1 MEIRSDVKKK
11 WKRCRKNILRWIW
24 RHCFCSKKR
33 LCPFLEELVRL
44 ALEYTQAMETAKRK
58 KRIVD
63 FADIEHFALRI
74 LVDEKTKQPRHTAEE
89 FRRHFAEIM
98 IDEYQ
103 DSNQVQEEI
112 MRAISME
119 PEGGH
124 NLFMVGD
131 VKQSIYR
138 FRLARPELFMDK
150 YASFSTEESLQQRI
164 DLHMN
169 FRSRAQVL
177 DFCNDIFYKI
187 MSPDLGRVAYDRD
200 AALYYG
206 AKNYDE
212 NAKGFKPELLLLDEK
227 DELLSETKNLTKG
240 QMEAYDC
247 HAYCGYEG
255 YAGDG

>member
-1 MEIRSDVKKK
+1 
-11 WKRCRKNILRWIW
+11 
-24 RHCFCSKKR
+24 
-33 LCPFLEELVRL
+33 
-44 ALEYTQAMETAKRK
+44 
-58 KRIVD
+58 
-63 FADIEHFALRI
+63 
-74 LVDEKTKQPRHTAEE
+74 
-89 FRRHFAEIM
+89 M

-187 MSPDLGRVAYDRD
+187 MSRIWDGLRMTGMRHCI
-200 AALYYG
+200 
-206 AKNYDE
+206 
-212 NAKGFKPELLLLDEK
+212 
-227 DELLSETKNLTKG
+227 TG
-240 QMEAYDC
+240 QKL
-247 HAYCGYEG
+247 
-255 YAGDG
+255 

>member
-1 MEIRSDVKKK
+1 
-11 WKRCRKNILRWIW
+11 
-24 RHCFCSKKR
+24 
-33 LCPFLEELVRL
+33 
-44 ALEYTQAMETAKRK
+44 
-58 KRIVD
+58 
-63 FADIEHFALRI
+63 
-74 LVDEKTKQPRHTAEE
+74 
-89 FRRHFAEIM
+89 M

-200 AALYYG
+200 AALYCG
-206 AKNYDE
+206 AKIMMRM
-212 NAKGFKPELLLLDEK
+212 LK
-227 DELLSETKNLTKG
+227 DLNRSFCFWMKRTNCF
-240 QMEAYDC
+240 QRQRI
-247 HAYCGYEG
+247 
-255 YAGDG
+255 